1 MAGTML
7 DQELTEGLKQAKKAP
22 RNFALIAKG
31 ANPVKLMVRKK
42 KFRDGELA
50 KAKAEAKGNDVVTGV
65 LVASG
70 ADFAFQVLVEPTVK
84 PIKLKELIVEQTE
97 MTAKPRWEVVPTLPE
112 IGSDEDEQ
120 AEMEADETPP
130 GSPPPLTT
138 GVEDEQ
144 DESDAEDLPPTA
156 PPTIDA
162 KQLIA
167 AMNKLSPQVQSA
179 AAANPDRKKD
189 FVQPVAAFQQF
200 IKSGQLDQAQKALG
214 QLIDLLKSAVPATAP
229 PTGKTGQ
236 VSLVKLGKARL
247 EWIGVRDA
255 ALADIRKLQGA
266 IAAEFRNDAEQTQE
280 LKAALTRLN
289 ESIRELEA
297 KLHEELD
304 QVLNAEEAARPALV
318 GVARKTL
325 TRLTS
330 YLDSDPIMAEL
341 DDNEVVPGMKVVA
354 PVRAKLDEI
363 SAALG

>member
-50 KAKAEAKGNDVVTGV
+50 KAKAEAKGNDVITGV

-70 ADFAFQVLVEPTVK
+70 ADFAFQVLAEPTVK

-97 MTAKPRWEVVPTLPE
+97 MTAKPRWEVLPTLPD
-112 IGSDEDEQ
+112 IGSEEDEQ
-120 AEMEADETPP
+120 AEMEADEMPP
-130 GSPPPLTT
+130 GSPPPPTT
-138 GVEDEQ
+138 GAEQ
-144 DESDAEDLPPTA
+144 EQAEREGEDLPPTA
-156 PPTIDA
+156 PPAIDA

-167 AMNKLSPQVQSA
+167 AMNKLSPQIQAA
-179 AAANPDRKKD
+179 AAANPDRKKEL
-189 FVQPVAAFQQF
+189 VTPVAAFQQH
-200 IKSGQLDQAQKALG
+200 IKAGELDQAKAVLA
-214 QLIDLLKSAVPATAP
+214 QLAALLKSLAP
-229 PTGKTGQ
+229 PPGGASK

-255 ALADIRKLQGA
+255 ALADIRKLQKS
-266 IAAEFRNDAEQTQE
+266 IEAEFRDDAEQAQE
-280 LKAALTRLN
+280 LKAALARLN

-304 QVLNAEEAARPALV
+304 QVLNAEEAARPSLV

-330 YLDSDPIMAEL
+330 YLDTDPIMAEL

-354 PVRAKLDEI
+354 PMRAKLDEI